1 MAADN
6 IKRLGWVDISK
17 GFVIL
22 LMVLG
27 HSNLPEVA
35 NRWIWSF
42 HMPFFFFISGYFT
55 GFSRPIKDFIYH
67 KTRQLLY
74 PFFIYSIIVLL
85 LLSVALRRSILDLTT
100 EVIFGGWGGIALW
113 FVPVLYLGTIIVRL
127 ISEKFLV
134 VSIIIFIFV
143 GSGLCAEN
151 IILPWTLSSVP
162 YASVMIMIGRVLKKY
177 NLLKKLE
184 QNYYWMSST
193 CLIGFLG
200 SFIVSIYYRLDMACN
215 NINPVIQISIGALCG
230 IFGSIALSMMLGKYN
245 LFINKVLKWC
255 GQNTYEIMAL
265 SQVIIMTINS
275 FILIHPVL
283 KYFIMSCLIYF
294 AVQMRHFISTR
305 PIPQDPI

>member
-1 MAADN
+1 MAVDN
-6 IKRLGWVDISK
+6 IKRIDWVDISK

-55 GFSRPIKDFIYH
+55 GFSRPIKDFICH

-85 LLSVALRRSILDLTT
+85 LLSVALRRSIFDLTT
-100 EVIFGGWGGIALW
+100 EVLIEGWGGIALW
-113 FVPVLYLGTIIVRL
+113 FVPVLYLSTIIVRL
-127 ISEKFLV
+127 ISDKYLV
-134 VSIIIFIFV
+134 MSIIIFLFV

-162 YASVMIMIGRVLKKY
+162 YASVMIVIGRLLKKY
-177 NLLKKLE
+177 NFFKELE
-184 QNYYWMSST
+184 QNFYWMLCA
-193 CLIGFLG
+193 CLIGFSG

-215 NINPVIQISIGALCG
+215 NINPIIQITFGALCG
-230 IFGSIALSMMLGKYN
+230 IFGSIALSMMLGKLH
-245 LFINKVLKWC
+245 LFINNVLKWC

-275 FILIHPVL
+275 FIVIHPVL
-283 KYFIMSCLIYF
+283 KYCIMSCLIYF
-294 AVQMRHFISTR
+294 AVQIRHFVSTR